1 MNAASLRMP
10 ALARA
15 PMPPSPRSNPFA
27 AVMRPTLYDLIGN
40 SIGGDAADKL
50 IADFGGRR
58 LYISRT
64 PAPGDLITRSIGLAS
79 AIAMARVFGGDR
91 LLIPATNTFAR
102 RRFRIFQMRADHVS
116 ISRIAHELR
125 CTERYVYKVLALC
138 RAPEN
143 ISSDC
148 PPSRRGRELSCPEPS
163 LSRDCS
169 PSLDGPEN
177 RGRGLG
183 SAKAAPST
191 SAPIAERLKRGHIN
205 QRS

>member
-1 MNAASLRMP
+1 MNAASSRMP

-15 PMPPSPRSNPFA
+15 PRPPTPPRFNPFA
-27 AVMRPTLYDLIGN
+27 ATMRPNLYDLIGN

-64 PAPGDLITRSIGLAS
+64 PGPGDLITRSIGLTS
-79 AIAMARVFGGDR
+79 ALAMARVFGGDR

-148 PPSRRGRELSCPEPS
+148 PPSRRGRELSCPEPE
-163 LSRDCS
+163 LSRDC
-169 PSLDGPEN
+169 PPTLE
-177 RGRGLG
+177 GRG
-183 SAKAAPST
+183 
-191 SAPIAERLKRGHIN
+191 
-205 QRS
+205 QRPRRSQSD

>member
-1 MNAASLRMP
+1 MNAASSRMP

-15 PMPPSPRSNPFA
+15 PMPALPRFNPFTA
-27 AVMRPTLYDLIGN
+27 ALPPTLYDLIGN
-40 SIGGDAADKL
+40 SIGADAADKL

-64 PAPGDLITRSIGLAS
+64 PGPGDLITRSIGMVS
-79 AIAMARVFGGDR
+79 ALAMARVFGGDR
-91 LLIPATNTFAR
+91 LLIPATSNHAR
-102 RRFRIFQMRADHVS
+102 RRFRIFQMRADNVS

-125 CTERYVYKVLALC
+125 CTERYVYKVLALT

-143 ISSDC
+143 ISKTA
-148 PPSRRGRELSCPEPS
+148 PP
-163 LSRDCS
+163 
-169 PSLDGPEN
+169 
-177 RGRGLG
+177 
-183 SAKAAPST
+183 T

>member
-1 MNAASLRMP
+1 MNAISRMP
-10 ALARA
+10 ALDRA
-15 PMPPSPRSNPFA
+15 PSLSPRFNSFSDTA
-27 AVMRPTLYDLIGN
+27 HTTLYDLIGH

-58 LYISRT
+58 LYIPMAPT
-64 PAPGDLITRSIGLAS
+64 PGGLITRSIGLLA
-79 AIAMARVFGGDR
+79 ALAMARVFGGDR
-91 LLIPATNTFAR
+91 LMIPVASDHTR
-102 RRFRIFQMRADHVS
+102 RRVRIVAMRAEHVS

-125 CTERYVYKVLALC
+125 CTERYVYKVLALS

-143 ISSDC
+143 
-148 PPSRRGRELSCPEPS
+148 

-169 PSLDGPEN
+169 PSFEGK
-177 RGRGLG
+177 GRGLDSPEPSSTPYDCSPSLKGRGRRLG
-183 SAKAAPST
+183 SSAT

>member
-1 MNAASLRMP
+1 MNAASSRMP
-10 ALARA
+10 ALAR
-15 PMPPSPRSNPFA
+15 SPLPATPRLNPFA
-27 AVMRPTLYDLIGN
+27 AAMRPTLYDLIGN

-79 AIAMARVFGGDR
+79 DR

-125 CTERYVYKVLALC
+125 CTERYVYKVLALG
-138 RAPEN
+138 RAP
-143 ISSDC
+143 SAV
-148 PPSRRGRELSCPEPS
+148 PP
-163 LSRDCS
+163 
-169 PSLDGPEN
+169 
-177 RGRGLG
+177 
-183 SAKAAPST
+183 T